1 MSRVEKLKALLAK
14 VEQRRAEPRLVAV
27 SGGAA
32 VSSANTNLAT
42 PAAARREAPLELAR
56 PPAPA
61 KVPTQPEPPTFED
74 SLAPPSSIPPPSV
87 HEAETKL
94 RSSLPPPHV
103 GARVPQ
109 APTPSSPGPRADEPR
124 TSTIPPAQRPADRPA
139 ARSTTE
145 VLPATPSRIAPS
157 PALPFDSAVLVTSS
171 PRLDTPKTFGE
182 LLEQSLALRPKSG

>member
-27 SGGAA
+27 AGHA
-32 VSSANTNLAT
+32 VSANTNVAT
-42 PAAARREAPLELAR
+42 PAAAKQAAPLELAPR
-56 PPAPA
+56 PGPAAVPA
-61 KVPTQPEPPTFED
+61 HIEPPSFED
-74 SLAPPSSIPPPSV
+74 VLAPPPSSIPPPSV
-87 HEAETKL
+87 HEAPTKV
-94 RSSLPPPHV
+94 RSSLPPPNT
-103 GARVPQ
+103 AATRAPQ
-109 APTPSSPGPRADEPR
+109 AAGPSS
-124 TSTIPPAQRPADRPA
+124 TVPPAATPAERPA

-145 VLPATPSRIAPS
+145 VLPAAPSRIAPS